1 MKRRQSGRLM
11 LALLGAVAIVAAG
24 SAAWVG
30 SQRATASSGAAA
42 ATQAGGSGIL
52 RIGTTSYID
61 SFNPFNYIEA
71 QGLNAMEMVYPQL
84 VQYGGE
90 GKSGLKLEGDWAK
103 SWKVS
108 NGGKAW
114 TFKLYANTTWSDGK
128 AMTADDAAWTI
139 NTTLRYQ
146 NGATAVLAT
155 GLAHVKRATAVNPTT
170 LVIQYEAPVGNVLSQ
185 LEQLII
191 VPRHVFEPLE
201 KKHKG
206 GGALK
211 TYRPQDLISKG
222 QMVTGGAYT
231 VKSYEKK
238 GTTAFIPDPNFW
250 GPKSH
255 ADAVALTYYTNA
267 DSMIADL
274 RNGDVDW
281 IDQVPFNAVGVLSK
295 DKGIVVDKWPGDE
308 TTNITW
314 NSNPRKL
321 ANRELLDPRVKK
333 ALSMCVSRDK
343 IISVVFHGYAS
354 KVESIVGHISPLENP
369 NLGPLKYDCKAA
381 NAALD
386 KLGYKR
392 GSDGIRVAP
401 VTTGKYAQTAHSM
414 KYEIITPTS
423 TDFNVNR
430 SFEIVKEG
438 FAKLGVKVTQKVGG
452 DSTASYALETDAKCD
467 ATKSI
472 GYSKFDIALWDWI
485 GYPDPDVMLSVLI
498 KSQWCSFSDTG
509 YDNPVYDALYKKQ
522 GVTVSPSARKAL
534 VYKLQKI
541 VYDDFAYT
549 QLTNHVGIDAHTKK
563 WTGFVPQLNAFGK
576 TYYTSPRTV
585 G

>member
-1 MKRRQSGRLM
+1 
-11 LALLGAVAIVAAG
+11 V
-24 SAAWVG
+24 
-30 SQRATASSGAAA
+30 
-42 ATQAGGSGIL
+42 
-52 RIGTTSYID
+52 GTTSYID
-61 SFNPFNYIEA
+61 SFNPFNYIEG

-84 VQYGGE
+84 VQYGGV
-90 GKSGLKLEGDWAK
+90 GKTGLKLEGDWAK

-108 NGGKAW
+108 AEGTIW
-114 TFKLYANTTWSDGK
+114 TFKLHPNTKWSDGQP
-128 AMTADDAAWTI
+128 MTAADAAWMI
-139 NTTLRYQ
+139 NTTLKYQ
-146 NGATAVLAT
+146 DGATAIMAT
-155 GLAHVKRATAVNPTT
+155 GLAHVKRAIAANPTT
-170 LVIQYEAPVGNVLSQ
+170 LVIQYQAPVGNVLSQ
-185 LEQLII
+185 LEQVII
-191 VPRHVFEPLE
+191 LPRHVWEPLE
-201 KKHKG
+201 KKQPG
-206 GGALK
+206 GKALK
-211 TYRPQDLISKG
+211 TFRPEGKLP
-222 QMVTGGAYT
+222 MVTGGAYT
-231 VKSYEKK
+231 LKAYEKK

-250 GPKSH
+250 GPKTH

-274 RNGDVDW
+274 RNGSVDW

-295 DKGIVVDKWPGDE
+295 DKGIVVDKWPGAE

-333 ALSMCVSRDK
+333 ALSMCVNRDK
-343 IISVVFHGYAS
+343 IIQVVFHGYAT
-354 KVESIVGHISPLENP
+354 KVESIVGHITPLENP
-369 NLGPLKYDCKAA
+369 NLGPLKYDCGAA

-392 GSDGIRVAP
+392 GSGGIRVAP
-401 VTTGKYAQTAHSM
+401 ATTGKNAQSAHPM
-414 KYEIITPTS
+414 AYEIITPTS

-452 DSTASYALETDAKCD
+452 DSTASYALETDTKCD
-467 ATKSI
+467 ATKSL

-509 YDNPVYDALYKKQ
+509 YDNPAYDALYKKQ
-522 GVTVSPSARKAL
+522 GVAVSPAKRRAL
-534 VYKLQKI
+534 VYKMQKI

-549 QLTNHVGIDAHTKK
+549 QLTNHVGLDAHSNK

-576 TYYTSPRTV
+576 TYYTSPRKV